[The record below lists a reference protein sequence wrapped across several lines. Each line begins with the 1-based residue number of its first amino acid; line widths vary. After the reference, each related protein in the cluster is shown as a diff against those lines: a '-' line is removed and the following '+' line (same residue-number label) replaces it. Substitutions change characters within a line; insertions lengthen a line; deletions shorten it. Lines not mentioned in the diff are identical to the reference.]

1 MTLASTDLQQ
11 RARSGPFFV
20 VLNGRSGHSDTDA
33 MCARIKAVL
42 DAAGRAHEFLIVEP
56 AKLQAAAANAVQL
69 ALKRGGIVVAAG
81 GDGTI
86 NTVASAVLGKDVP
99 FGVLPQG
106 TFNYFGRAHRIP
118 EDPAAAA
125 QLLIDGELT
134 PVQVGRINDRIFL
147 VNASLGLYPRVLQV
161 REVDKAR
168 FGRWR
173 LVAIASA
180 LSTLLRPHPQLE
192 LTIEAEGKQRS
203 LRTLALFAGNNALQ
217 LERIGIE
224 AEHRAALDRGELV
237 GTILRPINRL
247 GMLGLLLR
255 GALGRLGDAEQVQ
268 SFGFRGLVVTPRRRR
283 TIKVGIDGEV
293 CRMRAPLQFRVAR
306 EPLWLLAPLREPA
319 EETPVAGSVP

>member
-1 MTLASTDLQQ
+1 MTPALTDLHK

-33 MCARIKAVL
+33 MCARVKSVL

-56 AKLQAAAANAVQL
+56 AKLQATAAKAVQL
-69 ALKRGGIVVAAG
+69 ALKRGGTVVAAG

-86 NTVASAVLGKDVP
+86 NTVASAVLGNAVP

-106 TFNYFGRAHRIP
+106 TFNYFGRAHGIP

-125 QLLIDGELT
+125 QVLVEGELK

-173 LVAIASA
+173 VVAIASA
-180 LSTLLRPHPQLE
+180 LSTLLRPHPLLE
-192 LTIEAEGKQRS
+192 LTIETEGEKRT
-203 LRTLALFAGNNALQ
+203 LRTLALFAGNNPLQ

-237 GTILRPINRL
+237 GTMLRPINRL

-255 GALGRLGDAEQVQ
+255 GALGRLGDAGQVQ
-268 SFGFRGLVVTPRRRR
+268 SFGFRALTVTPRSPRR
-283 TIKVGIDGEV
+283 IKVGLDGEV
-293 CRMRAPLQFRVAR
+293 CRMQAPLRFSVAAD
-306 EPLWLLAPLREPA
+306 PLWLLTPARRPDKAAPVDGD
-319 EETPVAGSVP
+319 VA